1 MSIILETALESGRLA
16 QAVGSLPL
24 ASPAQST
31 RRGRFGIPRAP
42 VSSISGALLR
52 RASAVS
58 RFIVVALVL
67 GWGAGLRAELVG
79 LILTWRQDP
88 TTTQVIDWHQV
99 GAEAATPATFVY
111 REAASDGA
119 AEWVEAK
126 PEAARDFP
134 FSARKIHRVELTG
147 LRPDT
152 RYEFRIGDGAGPG
165 AMVKA
170 FRTLP
175 ATLAEPLL
183 VAVGGD
189 MMHGDGTVFAQMNRV
204 VAKQDP
210 AFIIWGGDLAYEDGM
225 PEKVGRMERY
235 VDIMTETLV
244 TDDGRVIPVVV
255 GVGNHE
261 VRGGYYYNTPL
272 GKDGAVWPATDEARA
287 EFAPYFY
294 ALWAF
299 PGHPG
304 YGVLDIGD
312 YASILMLD
320 TDHSGPIAGEQT
332 EWLARAL
339 RARDAVPHLLPV
351 YHVPGYPSVRAFSGG
366 VSRRVR
372 AHWVPLFDEAAVRV
386 AFENHDH
393 AYKRTKALRG
403 GEPHVDGVTYVGDG
417 AWGVGLRDQ
426 VEGLPYVAEKA
437 KVHHAIMITLHR
449 DRIDGE
455 SVSAAGEVFDRFS
468 VPARR

>member
-1 MSIILETALESGRLA
+1 MVIASMFTLKFAPGRCVWL
-16 QAVGSLPL
+16 V
-24 ASPAQST
+24 
-31 RRGRFGIPRAP
+31 
-42 VSSISGALLR
+42 ALL
-52 RASAVS
+52 AFA
-58 RFIVVALVL
+58 
-67 GWGAGLRAELVG
+67 GALRAEVVG
-79 LILTWRQDP
+79 LVLTWRQDP

-99 GAEAATPATFVY
+99 GPDAATPAAFAY
-111 REAASDGA
+111 RVAAAGDNAA
-119 AEWVEAK
+119 AEAGASWIEAK

-152 RYEFRIGDGAGPG
+152 RYEFRIGGEGTA
-165 AMVKA
+165 VKA

-175 ATLAEPLL
+175 ATLDKPLL
-183 VAVGGD
+183 VAAGGD
-189 MMHGDGTVFAQMNRV
+189 MMHGQGEVFAQMNRV
-204 VAKQDP
+204 VAKQAP
-210 AFIIWGGDLAYEDGM
+210 AFIIWGGDLAYEDGAA
-225 PEKVGRMERY
+225 EKVGRMELY
-235 VDIMTETLV
+235 VDIMTRTLV

-255 GVGNHE
+255 GAGNHE
-261 VRGGYYYNTPL
+261 VRGGYYFNTPL

-287 EFAPYFY
+287 DIAPYFY

-304 YGVLDIGD
+304 YGALDIGD

-320 TDHSGPIAGEQT
+320 TDHTGPMGGAQT
-332 EWLARAL
+332 EWLAKAL
-339 RARDAVPHLLPV
+339 RERDAVPHLLPV
-351 YHVPGYPSVRAFSGG
+351 YHVPGYPSVRAFSGH

-372 AHWVPLFDEAAVRV
+372 ELWVPLFDEAGVRI

-393 AYKRTKALRG
+393 AYKRTSALRG
-403 GEPHVDGVTYVGDG
+403 GESHAEGVTYVGDG

-426 VEGLPYVAEKA
+426 VEGLAYVAEKA

-449 DRIDGE
+449 DRIDAE

>member
-1 MSIILETALESGRLA
+1 VEAIGFVCVVVQGSYSGWMY
-16 QAVGSLPL
+16 
-24 ASPAQST
+24 ST
-31 RRGRFGIPRAP
+31 PSVVRR
-42 VSSISGALLR
+42 
-52 RASAVS
+52 
-58 RFIVVALVL
+58 VVFVMLVL
-67 GWGAGLRAELVG
+67 GWWGAGRAEVVG

-88 TTTQVIDWHQV
+88 TTTQVIDWHQA
-99 GAEAATPATFVY
+99 GAEAATPAGFAY
-111 REAASDGA
+111 REAAGDGA

-152 RYEFRIGDGAGPG
+152 RYEFRIGDGAGAG

-183 VAVGGD
+183 VAAGGD
-189 MMHGDGTVFAQMNRV
+189 MMHGDGTVFARMNRV
-204 VAKQDP
+204 VAKRAP
-210 AFIIWGGDLAYEDGM
+210 GFIIWGGDLAYENGL
-225 PEKVGRMERY
+225 PEEVGRMERY

-261 VRGGYYYNTPL
+261 VRGSYYFNTPL

-287 EFAPYFY
+287 EIAPYFY

-304 YGVLDIGD
+304 YRALDIGD

-320 TDHSGPIAGEQT
+320 TDHTGPMGGAQT
-332 EWLARAL
+332 EWLAGAL
-339 RARDAVPHLLPV
+339 KARDAVPHLLPV

-366 VSRRVR
+366 VQSRVR
-372 AHWVPLFDEAAVRV
+372 ELWTPLFDEAGVRI

-403 GEPHVDGVTYVGDG
+403 GEPHADGVTYVGDG
-417 AWGVGLRDQ
+417 AWGVGTRDQ

-437 KVHHAIMITLHR
+437 KVNHAIMITLHR

-455 SVSAAGEVFDRFS
+455 SVSVEGEVFDRFS

>member
-1 MSIILETALESGRLA
+1 MDVTRL
-16 QAVGSLPL
+16 SLRL
-24 ASPAQST
+24 
-31 RRGRFGIPRAP
+31 F
-42 VSSISGALLR
+42 V
-52 RASAVS
+52 
-58 RFIVVALVL
+58 VVALIF
-67 GWGAGLRAELVG
+67 GWCGMLRAEVVG

-99 GAEAATPATFVY
+99 GPDAVMPAAFVY
-111 REAASDGA
+111 RAVEAG
-119 AEWVEAK
+119 AEWIEAK

-134 FSARKIHRVELTG
+134 FSARKIHRVELTE

-152 RYEFRIGDGAGPG
+152 RYEFRIGDEAKPK
-165 AMVKA
+165 V

-175 ATLAEPLL
+175 ATLDEPLR

-189 MMHGDGTVFAQMNRV
+189 MMHGDGTMFAQMNSV
-204 VAKQDP
+204 VAKQAP

-225 PEKVGRMERY
+225 EEKVGRMELY
-235 VDIMTETLV
+235 VDIMTRTLV
-244 TDDGRVIPVVV
+244 TEDGRVIPVVV
-255 GVGNHE
+255 GAGNHE
-261 VRGGYYYNTPL
+261 VRGGYYFNTPL

-287 EFAPYFY
+287 DIAPYFY

-304 YGVLDIGD
+304 YGALDIGD
-312 YASILMLD
+312 YASILMMD
-320 TDHSGPIAGEQT
+320 TDHSGPIAGAQT
-332 EWLARAL
+332 QWLARAL
-339 RARDAVPHLLPV
+339 KERDAVPHLLPV
-351 YHVPGYPSVRAFSGG
+351 YHVPGYPSVREFSGY
-366 VSRRVR
+366 VSQRVR
-372 AHWVPLFDEAAVRV
+372 ELWVPLFDEAGVRI

-393 AYKRTKALRG
+393 AYKRTKPLRG
-403 GEPHVDGVTYVGDG
+403 GEPHADGVTYVGDG
-417 AWGVGLRDQ
+417 AWGVWLRDQ